1 MTQNEQHEEL
11 KNFEKRIHV
20 RVDNNINKFHE
31 INLKYID
38 IIQANCNKLQK
49 YKLFIEIEGLQLR
62 WWESYITVK
71 CHLKRLACENTCND
85 KKKNEEAFY
94 EWLKI
99 CVNSK
104 KEPNYDFY
112 LEKKGFDKE
121 VEVKQILFEDNGTDD
136 IREIFKDD
144 NGQIRDE
151 WQIRLKTIAS
161 WFLKRYDLSTAMKIL
176 NSCDKSRLDKINLI
190 LPRLLVAIF
199 IGFLPL
205 IFNQGTWELALNLG
219 LWWVI
224 LISSLLIAISIFYF
238 QFECYNITR
247 NKKTAKKRGLFVGIY
262 GLVISLFFSIIIVI
276 SKGEFFVGYD
286 YKTRGLNVLGR
297 IIFLEDILFILI
309 FASAALLIGIF
320 IQIFWEEKTITESL

>member
-1 MTQNEQHEEL
+1 MKQNEQHEEV
-11 KNFEKRIHV
+11 KNFEKRIQI
-20 RVDNNINKFHE
+20 RVENNIAKFHE

-38 IIQANCNKLQK
+38 KIKDNYNKLQE

-71 CHLKRLACENTCND
+71 YHLKRLACENTCND
-85 KKKNEEAFY
+85 KKINEEAFY

-112 LEKKGFDKE
+112 LEKKELNKE
-121 VEVKQILFEDNGTDD
+121 VEVTQILFEDNETDD
-136 IREIFKDD
+136 IRNIFKDD
-144 NGQIRDE
+144 DGQIRDE
-151 WQIRLKTIAS
+151 WQIRLRTIAS
-161 WFLKRYDLSTAMKIL
+161 WFLKRYNLSTAMKIL
-176 NSCDKSRLDKINLI
+176 KNCNTNRFDQINLI
-190 LPRLLVAIF
+190 LPRLWVAIF

-205 IFNQGTWELALNLG
+205 LFNQGTWELALNLG
-219 LWWVI
+219 LWCI
-224 LISSLLIAISIFYF
+224 LISFLLIAISISYLK
-238 QFECYNITR
+238 FECYNITR
-247 NKKTAKKRGLFVGIY
+247 NEKTAKKRGKFVGIC
-262 GLVISLFFSIIIVI
+262 GLIISLFISTIIVI
-276 SKGEFFVGYD
+276 SKGEFFVGHD
-286 YKTRGLNVLGR
+286 YKTNGLNVVGH